1 MYIDK
6 LNKEDTHS
14 HPSTPLHRRR
24 RHRQLS
30 MVAPSNKLGVYMEQ
44 KAEDA
49 YTHAYDQLIWVLP
62 HPPHPTHTV
71 AMSCGHQILDSLARG
86 YGHVLLTVQSAP
98 RPPALTL
105 YYWPL
110 ILRPPAF

>member
-1 MYIDK
+1 MEWLILFVNLTGLTDIQDNGKATLGVSARVLPEIIGMYIDK

-49 YTHAYDQLIWVLP
+49 YTHAYDQLI
-62 HPPHPTHTV
+62 
-71 AMSCGHQILDSLARG
+71 
-86 YGHVLLTVQSAP
+86 
-98 RPPALTL
+98 
-105 YYWPL
+105 
-110 ILRPPAF
+110 